1 MLLQILV
8 LAGLAIFFFNAGESG
23 LSLMALGGI
32 IPGIG
37 LIVALILAVVLV
49 IKTWYGSAAI
59 VAGLVAWNL
68 VGNAILAKRDQQPES
83 EDSNWRE

>member
-37 LIVALILAVVLV
+37 LLLAVILAIVLL

-59 VAGLVAWNL
+59 VIGLIAFNL
-68 VGNAILAKRDQQPES
+68 IGNAILAKRDTPPRPES
-83 EDSNWRE
+83 HD

>member
-8 LAGLAIFFFNAGESG
+8 LAGLAIFFFNAGEPG
-23 LSLMALGGI
+23 LALLALGGI

-37 LIVALILAVVLV
+37 LLLAAILTVVLL

-59 VAGLVAWNL
+59 LIGLIAFNL
-68 VGNAILAKRDQQPES
+68 IGNSILAKRDTPPPPENQ
-83 EDSNWRE
+83 D